1 MVFIWIWWGE
11 EPQDGLKPPR
21 FFDDLDGSFSYG
33 RAYDPW
39 DAHYSR
45 VIENQLDVV
54 HLPFVPTNNTSRGA
68 GGRTLVDGPLVEWV
82 ADDAFYVY
90 VFNRRDDGTPPRRPE
105 ELSKP
110 VDGFRLE
117 FIFPNLWQNH
127 ISEQTRIVAA
137 FVPVDKAHTLLY
149 LRFCQNFVR
158 APLLRELFNWL
169 SMPFNLLIAH
179 QDRRV
184 VVTQRP
190 KPSGLKIGEK
200 LIQGDRPIVEYR
212 RRRQELIEEATA
224 PYYTGLSVHE
234 GDLLDTTW
242 ICAGLDAVFVL
253 AGPSLCTGRHPSL
266 RRWQSRRSQ
275 RLAGRGMA
283 GGSARTAA
291 GFPEGSRAGGPGSFQ
306 LRGFGL
312 GVSTC
317 STGARAGTRLFA
329 ILALSRGQGFGR
341 HLWHL
346 GRSDALGKGRPCWAC
361 LQGPSFCPRLRML
374 GPQFWGCYV
383 SLRIFCCGRLIPL
396 SS

>member
-1 MVFIWIWWGE
+1 MIPNQWYVVMDSEQVKDRPVGVTRMGEKLVFWRDDTGKVSCLRDKCVHRGVQLSRGKVINGHLQCPFHGFEYDTSGRVKRIPANGKNAPVPERFKVHGYPAYEDHGFIWIWWGE

-54 HLPFVPTNNTSRGA
+54 HLPFVHHNTIGR

-224 PYYTGLSVHE
+224 P
-234 GDLLDTTW
+234 
-242 ICAGLDAVFVL
+242 
-253 AGPSLCTGRHPSL
+253 
-266 RRWQSRRSQ
+266 
-275 RLAGRGMA
+275 
-283 GGSARTAA
+283 
-291 GFPEGSRAGGPGSFQ
+291 
-306 LRGFGL
+306 
-312 GVSTC
+312 STP
-317 STGARAGTRLFA
+317 A
-329 ILALSRGQGFGR
+329 
-341 HLWHL
+341 
-346 GRSDALGKGRPCWAC
+346 
-361 LQGPSFCPRLRML
+361 
-374 GPQFWGCYV
+374 
-383 SLRIFCCGRLIPL
+383 
-396 SS
+396 